1 MKAPSGQRVP
11 EGTAAQSIWKPSE
24 RRVWTVGFSANQLE
38 LRTDLFL
45 HWGKLVQDPVVQI
58 LGSLDRLV
66 GC

>member
-1 MKAPSGQRVP
+1 M
-11 EGTAAQSIWKPSE
+11 
-24 RRVWTVGFSANQLE
+24 GFSANQLE
-38 LRTDLFL
+38 PRADLFF